1 MYTFQPVIKW
11 SGSKRSQA
19 KEIIKFFPQEID
31 TYYEPFVGG
40 GSVIRRL
47 LSSDVRVQRYI
58 CSDLNNDLIE
68 LWNLIKNQPIEIAN
82 AYEDMWH
89 ELNKDDD
96 KERKKQYFYSVRE
109 RFNKYRNPLDFM
121 FIMRTTTNGMPRYNQ
136 QGNFNNSFHITRNGI
151 HPNKLKNILI
161 QWSELLNLHDVQFI
175 CQDYRMVKPKQDDFM
190 YLDPPYANTK
200 GMYYGALEYDELWDW
215 LRKCECGYILSF
227 NGVSGDVD
235 NTYEVPKDIYD
246 KHEYLLSGN
255 SSFKRII
262 GKSNDSIVY
271 ESLYIRW

>member
-1 MYTFQPVIKW
+1 
-11 SGSKRSQA
+11 
-19 KEIIKFFPQEID
+19 
-31 TYYEPFVGG
+31 
-40 GSVIRRL
+40 
-47 LSSDVRVQRYI
+47 
-58 CSDLNNDLIE
+58 
-68 LWNLIKNQPIEIAN
+68 
-82 AYEDMWH
+82 MWH

-121 FIMRTTTNGMPRYNQ
+121 FIMRTTTNGMPRYNK